1 MSNSNFKFGK
11 MKSTYLLIVCFL
23 ITNCSKVSTDKD
35 LSDKSIGAKLMLDGK
50 VWMTKNLAI
59 ETPES
64 YCQQDDTTNCSK
76 LGRLY
81 TWEAAKCG
89 CNLLGDGWRLPT
101 NEEWK
106 TMAKQYGGIYDDSDD
121 NGKLAYLNLTVGGKA
136 AFNALLGGNREKDG
150 SYERLGAHGFYWT
163 ITESDSTEAWFYN
176 FAKGSTL
183 LNRHTGDKQIA
194 ISVRCIKEK

>member
-64 YCQQDDTTNCSK
+64 YCQ
-76 LGRLY
+76 
-81 TWEAAKCG
+81 
-89 CNLLGDGWRLPT
+89 
-101 NEEWK
+101 
-106 TMAKQYGGIYDDSDD
+106 
-121 NGKLAYLNLTVGGKA
+121 
-136 AFNALLGGNREKDG
+136 
-150 SYERLGAHGFYWT
+150 
-163 ITESDSTEAWFYN
+163 
-176 FAKGSTL
+176 
-183 LNRHTGDKQIA
+183 
-194 ISVRCIKEK
+194 